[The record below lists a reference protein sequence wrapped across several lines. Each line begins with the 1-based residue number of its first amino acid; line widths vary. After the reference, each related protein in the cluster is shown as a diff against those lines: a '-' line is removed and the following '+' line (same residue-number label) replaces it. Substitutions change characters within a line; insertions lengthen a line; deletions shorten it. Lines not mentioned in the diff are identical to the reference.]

1 MPGKQIVLI
10 TSGQPSLNPR
20 LVKEADHLSDAGF
33 DVTVLHAYWN
43 EWGTRYD
50 KELLE
55 QKKWKAICVGGDPQH
70 KKLTWFL
77 SRLIF
82 KLSRNRL
89 QNKAAFGKLA
99 EIA

>member
-20 LVKEADHLSDAGF
+20 LVKEADTLSAAGF
-33 DVTVLHAYWN
+33 DVTVLYAYWN

-50 KELLE
+50 KELLA
-55 QKKWKAICVGGDPQH
+55 QKKWKAICIGGDPLAS
-70 KKLTWFL
+70 KVSTWFL

-82 KLSRNRL
+82 KVES
-89 QNKAAFGKLA
+89 
-99 EIA
+99 